1 MLENLRTFRPILWA
15 SLPVLALT
23 LVIAGCTGS
32 MAQSEYGDVRI
43 LVAAED
49 EDPTTVRRGSDI
61 YKRTIAELKSPLR
74 RQGFVVVN
82 EEAVA
87 VDQRWEI
94 RDRRPK
100 TDLIGI
106 AKAMARS
113 ETASHRV
120 RALVLFRIHA
130 AHENI
135 GGRGQIYA
143 RLDGEIIDAVG
154 NRDVDYFQLPRWEFN
169 APLKCNKLCISEIVG
184 DHASKMGGAL
194 GSALSKQ
201 LATYRDQSVG
211 DVVRRDKD
219 KDKDTGEVV
228 TGDDRSDSRTGSN
241 GGHGITTTYTVTL
254 EDFGRMEALAII
266 GVMADEFPGYK
277 HHDLMRQMPD
287 FRRYAYTTSAKSHK
301 LEEWL
306 TILLNDMGFNV
317 DREVAFVIR
326 GTDIT
331 VQKIVPTHDRPRS
344 EDEKRRFK

>member
-1 MLENLRTFRPILWA
+1 MLELPRTLRPVVWA
-15 SLPVLALT
+15 SLPVVALM
-23 LVIAGCTGS
+23 LVIVGCTGS
-32 MAQSEYGDVRI
+32 MAQSQYDDVPI

-49 EDPTTVRRGSDI
+49 EDKDTVRRGSDI
-61 YKRTIAELKSPLR
+61 FKRTIAELKSPLR
-74 RQGFVVVN
+74 RQGFAVID

-100 TDLIGI
+100 TELIGI

-130 AHENI
+130 AHEVV
-135 GGRGQIYA
+135 GGRGQVYVRI
-143 RLDGEIIDAVG
+143 DGEIIDIVG

-169 APLKCNKLCISEIVG
+169 APGKCDRLCKSEIVG

-194 GSALSKQ
+194 GTTLSKQ
-201 LATYRDQSVG
+201 LASYRDQSV
-211 DVVRRDKD
+211 RD
-219 KDKDTGEVV
+219 G
-228 TGDDRSDSRTGSN
+228 GRTGS
-241 GGHGITTTYTVTL
+241 GSGEAVTDDGKSGGGTASDSGHGLITTYTVTL
-254 EDFGRMEALAII
+254 EDFGRIEALGII
-266 GVMADEFPGYK
+266 GTMSDEFPGYK
-277 HHDLMRQMPD
+277 HHELMRQMAG
-287 FRRYAYTTSAKSHK
+287 FRRYAYTTSAKVHK

-306 TILLNDMGFNV
+306 TILLDDMGFNV
-317 DREVAFVIR
+317 DREIEFVIR

-331 VQKIVPTHDRPRS
+331 LHKIVPTHDRPRS

>member
-1 MLENLRTFRPILWA
+1 MLDNLRTFRPVAWA
-15 SLPVLALT
+15 SLPVLALM
-23 LVIAGCTGS
+23 LVIASCTGS
-32 MAQSEYGDVRI
+32 MAQTEYDDVPV

-74 RQGFVVVN
+74 RQGFAVID

-100 TDLIGI
+100 TELIGI

-130 AHENI
+130 AHEVV
-135 GGRGQIYA
+135 GGRGQVYA

-169 APLKCNKLCISEIVG
+169 APLDCNELCKSEIVG

-194 GSALSKQ
+194 GTTLAKQ
-201 LATYRDQSVG
+201 LASYRDQSVSDG
-211 DVVRRDKD
+211 GRAGNGSGEAVTDDGRSG
-219 KDKDTGEVV
+219 TG
-228 TGDDRSDSRTGSN
+228 TGSSS
-241 GGHGITTTYTVTL
+241 GHGIITTYTLTL
-254 EDFGRMEALAII
+254 EDFGRMEALTII
-266 GVMADEFPGYK
+266 GTMSDEFPGYK
-277 HHDLMRQMPD
+277 HHDLMRQMPS
-287 FRRYAYTTSAKSHK
+287 FRRYAYTTSAKVHK

-306 TILLNDMGFNV
+306 TILLDDMGFNV
-317 DREVAFVIR
+317 DREIEFVIR
-326 GTDIT
+326 GTDVT
-331 VQKIVPTHDRPRS
+331 LHKIVPTHDRPRS
-344 EDEKRRFK
+344 EDENRRFK

>member
-1 MLENLRTFRPILWA
+1 MLEIFRTFRPLAWS
-15 SLPVLALT
+15 SLPVLTLM
-23 LVIAGCTGS
+23 LVIAGCTGT
-32 MAQSEYGDVRI
+32 MAQSEYDDVPI

-74 RQGFVVVN
+74 RQGFAVID

-100 TDLIGI
+100 TELIGV

-130 AHENI
+130 AHEI
-135 GGRGQIYA
+135 LGGRGQIYA
-143 RLDGEIIDAVG
+143 RLDGEIIDIVG

-169 APLKCNKLCISEIVG
+169 APAKCDKLCLSEIVG

-194 GSALSKQ
+194 GTTLSKQ
-201 LATYRDQSVG
+201 LASYRDQSV
-211 DVVRRDKD
+211 RDS
-219 KDKDTGEVV
+219 V
-228 TGDDRSDSRTGSN
+228 RTGS
-241 GGHGITTTYTVTL
+241 GSAEAVKDDGGSGSGAGSSGHGVTTTYTVTL
-254 EDFGRMEALAII
+254 EDFGRIEALAVI
-266 GVMADEFPGYK
+266 GTMSDEFPGYK
-277 HHDLMRQMPD
+277 HHELMRQMPG
-287 FRRYAYTTSAKSHK
+287 FRKYGYTTSAKAHK

-306 TILLNDMGFNV
+306 TILLDDMGFNV
-317 DREVAFVIR
+317 DREIEFVIR

-331 VQKIVPTHDRPRS
+331 LHKIVPTHDRPRS

>member
-1 MLENLRTFRPILWA
+1 MLELPRICRPVVWA
-15 SLPVLALT
+15 SLPMMALT
-23 LVIAGCTGS
+23 LVIAGCAGS
-32 MAQSEYGDVRI
+32 MAQSQYDDVPI

-74 RQGFVVVN
+74 RQGFAVID

-94 RDRRPK
+94 SDRRPK
-100 TDLIGI
+100 TELIGI

-130 AHENI
+130 AHETI
-135 GGRGQIYA
+135 GGRGQVYA
-143 RLDGEIIDAVG
+143 RLDGEVIDAVG

-169 APLKCNKLCISEIVG
+169 APLKCNKLCVSEIVG

-194 GSALSKQ
+194 GSTLSKQ
-201 LATYRDQSVG
+201 LASYRDQSVG
-211 DVVRRDKD
+211 GGRRSGGGS
-219 KDKDTGEVV
+219 GEAV
-228 TGDDRSDSRTGSN
+228 TDDGRSDRGTGSSS
-241 GGHGITTTYTVTL
+241 GHGVITTYTLTM
-254 EDFGRMEALAII
+254 EDFGRMEALTII
-266 GVMADEFPGYK
+266 GTMADEFPGYK
-277 HHDLMRQMPD
+277 HYELMRQMPD
-287 FRRYAYTTSAKSHK
+287 FRRYAYTTSAKAHK

-317 DREVAFVIR
+317 DREIEFVIR
-326 GTDIT
+326 GTDVT
-331 VQKIVPTHDRPRS
+331 LHKIVPAHDRPRS